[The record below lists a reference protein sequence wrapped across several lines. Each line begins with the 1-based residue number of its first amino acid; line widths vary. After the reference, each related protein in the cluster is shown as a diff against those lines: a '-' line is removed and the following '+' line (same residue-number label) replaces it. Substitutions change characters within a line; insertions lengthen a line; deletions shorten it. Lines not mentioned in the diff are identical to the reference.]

1 MNKNILIVENETSVL
16 NIMEFILSQSNYNVI
31 KARTGKE
38 ALHLIFKYRTLDLCY
53 LKTSLPDI
61 SGFSILNQCS
71 KKILTLPIILITD
84 KSIEECQKKG
94 YTFGAYGILYKPF
107 DIEEILMI
115 TNQILRKAHGK
126 NR

>member
-71 KKILTLPIILITD
+71 KK
-84 KSIEECQKKG
+84 
-94 YTFGAYGILYKPF
+94 Y
-107 DIEEILMI
+107 
-115 TNQILRKAHGK
+115 
-126 NR
+126 

>member
-31 KARTGKE
+31 KAKTGKE
-38 ALHLIFKYRTLDLCY
+38 ALYLIFKYRTLDLCY

-71 KKILTLPIILITD
+71 KKRLTLPIILITD

-94 YTFGAYGILYKPF
+94 YTYGAYGILYKPF

-126 NR
+126 NT

>member
-1 MNKNILIVENETSVL
+1 ML
-16 NIMEFILSQSNYNVI
+16 
-31 KARTGKE
+31 
-38 ALHLIFKYRTLDLCY
+38 
-53 LKTSLPDI
+53 
-61 SGFSILNQCS
+61 